1 MDVKVIAMLFF
12 PTLMLTIL
20 GIWLGSWFIHF
31 TAKRLQKKTRL
42 AENKSSA
49 KINHYKRIVSEGQK
63 MNKSLDKKR
72 RYHNG

>member
-12 PTLMLTIL
+12 PTFMLAIL
-20 GIWLGSWFIHF
+20 GIWIGSWFIHF

-49 KINHYKRIVSEGQK
+49 KTNYYNRIVSEGQK
-63 MNKSLDKKR
+63 INKSLDKQR
-72 RYHNG
+72 RQHNG